1 MPTSAWEW
9 NHGLTCPRRRTFV
22 GMARF
27 ELLSDVEFGL
37 TCFGL
42 GLSARITPMFLPR
55 FTIRTMLLVAAAVA
69 VASVFAGQ
77 AMGGRMWGVGLTVG
91 LLSIPAAIG
100 VQSLFFLLGS
110 AFASWLGPQEIIAR
124 TSRGGVERT
133 GPSPVERKAA
143 TASVKGTTAP

>member
-1 MPTSAWEW
+1 
-9 NHGLTCPRRRTFV
+9 
-22 GMARF
+22 
-27 ELLSDVEFGL
+27 
-37 TCFGL
+37 
-42 GLSARITPMFLPR
+42 MFLPR

-133 GPSPVERKAA
+133 GPPPVERTAA
-143 TASVKGTTAP
+143 TASVKGTAAP